1 LHLAAL
7 SFAALLC
14 QEEKGKLL
22 ARAADAVAAGT
33 EDTSK
38 NTGPSDRKGNAE
50 SSAPEV
56 KAPLTVAGLVHHLEI
71 VSWVAAAFSE
81 AQRRLFDVSAI
92 TLLMHVSRAS
102 SSPDHLAVD
111 FADPV
116 FNGSATALT
125 RGDDTLLDEGASSAP
140 SSLLAHP
147 SHLRLQLELTE
158 ATATAFASQM
168 HYVYA
173 DAVTRYTLWQRELLL
188 QSVADGIEATWGATM
203 SLADIAALGADAVDV
218 DASVGRAVISVLHGA
233 TPQLQLPPTPPPP
246 FNNGDAV
253 SGVPPLDLQPSS
265 SIATAAP
272 SPSRPRVRGDER
284 DVMSQNDNA
293 TAATHHGD
301 NYDDD
306 DAGMEAAVG
315 LLEREVET
323 LREVLSARLTSNVWT
338 TTTGSGSAAPSK
350 RGGGGG
356 AAADHHDLHNHP
368 LRAATA
374 AAAAQLALAGTS
386 IGDLAAIAEG
396 GGNSFAA
403 AMGKVGSGDFGADSS
418 GASIVCIDI
427 AESP

>member
-1 LHLAAL
+1 MQ
-7 SFAALLC
+7 SC
-14 QEEKGKLL
+14 
-22 ARAADAVAAGT
+22 
-33 EDTSK
+33 SSS
-38 NTGPSDRKGNAE
+38 GPD
-50 SSAPEV
+50 P
-56 KAPLTVAGLVHHLEI
+56 I
-71 VSWVAAAFSE
+71 AAAF
-81 AQRRLFDVSAI
+81 
-92 TLLMHVSRAS
+92 
-102 SSPDHLAVD
+102 
-111 FADPV
+111 ADPA
-116 FNGSATALT
+116 FDGSTTAATRA
-125 RGDDTLLDEGASSAP
+125 DDTLGEGACASSAP
-140 SSLLAHP
+140 SLIAHP

-158 ATATAFASQM
+158 ATATAFAAQM
-168 HYVYA
+168 HHVYV
-173 DAVTRYTLWQRELLL
+173 DAVTRHTLWQRELLL
-188 QSVADGIEATWGATM
+188 QSVADGIEATWGAAM

-218 DASVGRAVISVLHGA
+218 DASVGRAVISALHGA
-233 TPQLQLPPTPPPP
+233 TPRPLPSPAPPPP
-246 FNNGDAV
+246 FNGDVA
-253 SGVPPLDLQPSS
+253 SEMPPLDLQLQPSS

-272 SPSRPRVRGDER
+272 SPSQRRVRDEQ
-284 DVMSQNDNA
+284 DIMSQIPA
-293 TAATHHGD
+293 TVATNHDD

-356 AAADHHDLHNHP
+356 GGGAVDHP

-403 AMGKVGSGDFGADSS
+403 AMGKVGSGEFGADSS
-418 GASIVCIDI
+418 GAPIVCIDF

>member
-1 LHLAAL
+1 
-7 SFAALLC
+7 LC
-14 QEEKGKLL
+14 QEAKGKLL

-33 EDTSK
+33 EGTSK
-38 NTGPSDRKGNAE
+38 NTSPSDREGNAE
-50 SSAPEV
+50 SLAPEV
-56 KAPLTVAGLVHHLEI
+56 KAPLTVTSLVHHLEI

-92 TLLMHVSRAS
+92 TLLMQSYS
-102 SSPDHLAVD
+102 SSSHPIAAD
-111 FADPV
+111 FADAA
-116 FNGSATALT
+116 FDGAATVPT
-125 RGDDTLLDEGASSAP
+125 RGDDTLDEVASSSAP
-140 SSLLAHP
+140 PLLAHP

-158 ATATAFASQM
+158 ATATAFAAQM
-168 HYVYA
+168 HHVYV
-173 DAVTRYTLWQRELLL
+173 DTVTRHTLWQRELLL
-188 QSVADGIEATWGATM
+188 QSVADGIEATWGAAM
-203 SLADIAALGADAVDV
+203 SLADIAALGANAVDV
-218 DASVGRAVISVLHGA
+218 DASVGRALISALHGVA
-233 TPQLQLPPTPPPP
+233 TDAAQPLPL
-246 FNNGDAV
+246 NGDV
-253 SGVPPLDLQPSS
+253 MVDIPPLEQRLQPSS

-272 SPSRPRVRGDER
+272 SPSQQRVRDEH
-284 DVMSQNDNA
+284 DIMSQNAA
-293 TAATHHGD
+293 TAGTID
-301 NYDDD
+301 NNDGDD

-338 TTTGSGSAAPSK
+338 TGSGSAAPSK

-356 AAADHHDLHNHP
+356 TVDHHDHLHP

-403 AMGKVGSGDFGADSS
+403 AMGKVGSGEFGADGS
-418 GASIVCIDI
+418 GPPIVCVDV